1 MIFSRLKISTKL
13 LISSAVFLIPIG
25 VMLFFICAMTVGK
38 IQKSIDEYDGINAI
52 KPAVTVMQDLPLYFE
67 AYLGL
72 EPSAGADGS
81 RPIQGDVRD
90 LNDRIT
96 NSVRTFD
103 RQIEKY
109 NLNERNI
116 PALFPIWEV
125 LRSTDKN
132 DSDIFENYLMFV
144 NTLNDIINRAG
155 EYSGLILVSD
165 MDTYNLIA
173 LTLSS
178 IPEASSRLFT
188 VGNTLRSGL
197 FSAEELVQKWNADVA
212 AAQTQTQTQV
222 RRRQHYDG
230 DPKAI
235 PLTMLDTAEQQLIR
249 NSRVLIESDK
259 ERISGSI
266 RSAVEGN
273 VRKTDD
279 YSGLETKLDRYLDSS
294 LELNKY
300 LQIRGQG
307 GTVVL
312 TAADFL
318 KSITIANN
326 DLCLL
331 WDESFT
337 QLGLQIQRNI
347 RVSRWQLIIYLFI
360 VLISLGLAIWFV
372 IIITHDINKSVKNL
386 RSLFKS
392 LNENDLTLSLNVISM
407 DEFGELMLAFNGF
420 LNVLRST
427 FGSFKQSSQLVA
439 DSVFDLSSSS
449 KEITTTANEQS
460 ASVSEIVSTM
470 ESSKNLSEQIAFKTT
485 EVANLAIETQDLSS
499 KGAELREANQNMM
512 EDIRKQNQKI
522 ISEIRNLSDM
532 IIRISEAI
540 RIIDSI
546 ADQTKLIAFNASLEA
561 SSSGEAGARF
571 SVVASEIRRFADN
584 VVDST
589 KEIKQ
594 KIEEV
599 QRASQILIAEANSGS
614 RQIEI
619 GYERMSEQKIVF
631 ENIVDNS
638 QNVATRSQQISNLSK
653 QQELAS
659 SQIFTALKE
668 ISAGVKQFVIATSST
683 SKIADSLNV
692 MSVDLKGKVE
702 KYRTSNESSRGIE
715 N

>member
-1 MIFSRLKISTKL
+1 MIFSKLKISAKL
-13 LISSAVFLIPIG
+13 VISSAVFLIPIG
-25 VMLFFICAMTVGK
+25 VMLFFICSMTLGK
-38 IQKSIDEYDGINAI
+38 IQKSINEYDGINAI
-52 KPAVTVMQDLPLYFE
+52 KPALIIMHNLPQYFDV
-67 AYLGL
+67 YLGI
-72 EPSAGADGS
+72 
-81 RPIQGDVRD
+81 RQGDIHD
-90 LNDRIT
+90 LNDKIT
-96 NSVRTFD
+96 NAVRTFD
-103 RQIEKY
+103 RQVESY
-109 NLNERNI
+109 DSEERKI
-116 PALFPIWEV
+116 PDLLPMWENF
-125 LRSTDKN
+125 RNMDKN
-132 DSDIFENYLMFV
+132 DPEIYESYLGFI
-144 NTLNDIINRAG
+144 NTLKDNINRVAD
-155 EYSGLILVSD
+155 YSSLILVSD
-165 MDTYNLIA
+165 MDTYNFIA
-173 LTLSS
+173 LTLTS
-178 IPEASSRLFT
+178 IPQASSRLFT
-188 VGNTLRSGL
+188 IGNSLRKGL
-197 FSAEELVQKWNADVA
+197 YSAEELVEKWNDEIA
-212 AAQTQTQTQV
+212 ASLASGQTQA
-222 RRRQHYDG
+222 RRRQVYEG

-235 PLTMLDTAEQQLIR
+235 PSNMMDSADQQILR
-249 NSRVLIESDK
+249 NNRILIESDK
-259 ERISGSI
+259 ERISESI
-266 RSAVEGN
+266 KSAIEGDVKKN
-273 VRKTDD
+273 NDFRE
-279 YSGLETKLDRYLDSS
+279 LEAKLNRYLESS
-294 LELNKY
+294 LELYNY
-300 LQIRGQG
+300 MFSQQSRTQSADGSAP
-307 GTVVL
+307 VVL
-312 TAADFL
+312 TADDYL
-318 KSITIANN
+318 KNVSIVNN
-326 DLCLL
+326 DLYLL
-331 WDESFT
+331 WEESFK
-337 QLGLQIQRNI
+337 QLGLQIQNNTKTARL
-347 RVSRWQLIIYLFI
+347 QLFIYLFI
-360 VLISLGLAIWFV
+360 VLISLGLAIGFV
-372 IIITHDINKSVKNL
+372 IFITKDINKSVKNIK
-386 RSLFKS
+386 SLFKS
-392 LNENDLTLSLNVISM
+392 LNENDLTLSLKVNSM
-407 DEFGELMLAFNGF
+407 DEFGELTIAFNGF

-439 DSVFDLSSSS
+439 DSVFDISSSS

-470 ESSKNLSEQIAFKTT
+470 EGSKNLSEQIALKTT

-499 KGAELREANQNMM
+499 KGAELREANQTMM

-638 QNVATRSQQISNLSK
+638 QNVAARSQQISNLSK

-659 SQIFTALKE
+659 SQIFSALKE

-683 SKIADSLNV
+683 SKIADSLNG

-702 KYRTSNESSRGIE
+702 KYKTE